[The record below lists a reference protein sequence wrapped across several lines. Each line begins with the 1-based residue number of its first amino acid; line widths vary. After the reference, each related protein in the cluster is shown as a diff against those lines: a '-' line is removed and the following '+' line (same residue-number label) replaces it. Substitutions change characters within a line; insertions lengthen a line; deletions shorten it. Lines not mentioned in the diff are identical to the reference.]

1 MVSWPWDLLGI
12 PGCGHRPLTVTQQ
25 EVLGMS
31 VPLYLELPHCRSAGS
46 LGWKKTSIATQL
58 KILIVF
64 PAEAPRKKAPWVSP
78 PAFTAGTDVLSHSH
92 HLGRWGDRGSLSL
105 LTHHKSHLRG
115 IGTFWRSC
123 SPGLHPT
130 SIYHLLVNQGS
141 PPHLYRQR
149 GAPPFSEVGRM
160 APSESTSLLFRD
172 GSIRSRLQLVTA
184 KNQRTTQP
192 CYWVEH
198 SRSQALESRD
208 SPTGSAA
215 HRVSPENI
223 PLTQPRCWGRSGL
236 LFWLLSLMT
245 SF

>member
-58 KILIVF
+58 KIPIVF
-64 PAEAPRKKAPWVSP
+64 PAEAPGKKAPWVSP

-92 HLGRWGDRGSLSL
+92 HLGRWGDRRSL
-105 LTHHKSHLRG
+105 LADPPWEPSLWHWDLLEELFSWSASHLHL
-115 IGTFWRSC
+115 
-123 SPGLHPT
+123 SPAGQPG
-130 SIYHLLVNQGS
+130 QF
-141 PPHLYRQR
+141 PHLYRQR
-149 GAPPFSEVGRM
+149 GAPPFSEVGRV
-160 APSESTSLLFRD
+160 APSELTSLLFRD

-198 SRSQALESRD
+198 SRSRALESRD
-208 SPTGSAA
+208 SPTGPAA

-236 LFWLLSLMT
+236 LFWLPSLMT